1 MRNLAII
8 FILLMSFAAGILINK
23 HRNMPAELSSEDKM
37 IQATILITS
46 LKGGGGSGSI
56 VYSDNVYS
64 LILTNAHVCKA
75 IAEGGRVANTSGKSA
90 LIEYY
95 GLYEDHD
102 LCLIKVSVNMGP
114 AVKIAKQAANIQEK
128 IIVSGHPS
136 LLPQTFAEG
145 RITGK
150 QEIDIL
156 AELRPC
162 TEEESKQIIACA
174 FFGGVPVV
182 KKMEAVSTSA
192 LIMPGSSGS
201 AVYNQN
207 AEIVAVVFAGRGG
220 LSYGFLVPFEHV
232 KQFLDQEEVYFTKI
246 NYDTQL

>member
-23 HRNMPAELSSEDKM
+23 HRNMPAELSSEEKM

-75 IAEGGRVANTSGKSA
+75 IAEGGRVTNTSGKSA

-232 KQFLDQEEVYFTKI
+232 KQFLDQEKVYFTKI

>member
-8 FILLMSFAAGILINK
+8 FILLMSFGAGILINK
-23 HRNMPAELSSEDKM
+23 HRNMPVEMSSEQKM
-37 IQATILITS
+37 IEATILITS

-56 VYSDNVYS
+56 IYSDKVYS

-75 IAEGGRVANTSGKSA
+75 IAEGGRVTNVHGKSA
-90 LIEYY
+90 LIDYY

-102 LCLIKVSVNMGP
+102 LCLIKVSVNIGP
-114 AVKIAKQAANIQEK
+114 AVKVADKAAEIQEK
-128 IIVSGHPS
+128 ITVSGHPS
-136 LLPQTFAEG
+136 LLPQTFSEG

-150 QEIDIL
+150 QEIDIMS
-156 AELRPC
+156 ELRPC
-162 TEEESKQIIACA
+162 TEEETKQIIACA
-174 FFGGVPVV
+174 FFGGIPVV

-201 AVYNQN
+201 AVYNQK

-246 NYDTQL
+246 IYDTQL